1 MSKWLPSELPTP
13 PWSAR
18 YYAGTR
24 MKRQGQGAQGTR
36 PERQCQSEVGAPFG
50 IGVFGALVHAIFI
63 AASPIVSGSG

>member
-1 MSKWLPSELPTP
+1 MLKWLPSELPTP
-13 PWSAR
+13 AWSAR
-18 YYAGTR
+18 YYAGMR
-24 MKRQGQGAQGTR
+24 MKRQSAQGTR